1 MALEISPAAAPSATT
16 SSSSNSRSSGSSTA
30 GTAGTTNTINA
41 TTTST
46 AAAVGPARPIFEPDG
61 DSVQATEV
69 RDKTSPGRTSL
80 ALARFEF
87 EPGRGNQGTKIL
99 MIEWED
105 DSYTRST
112 PGQWHVSWEHKAS
125 TVLPAHD
132 QPRQGGAHRMYFLL
146 LPGVRVPPV
155 VTLTHKPTTA
165 TIAGPTSNN
174 NHATPSNNSSSLYA
188 TVPISNAVLSSSV
201 RDGDHSSSAVNASAA
216 PLDDAAPPHQQQQQQ
231 QPPPSAPR
239 KTVWRI
245 NPLPAI
251 FPPELGASARAH
263 GKKGV
268 LHTLW
273 AKKRLVELQR
283 EIHAESATNAEG
295 VGLEMVL
302 QEKEWIEQNFG
313 VLARPLGGVS
323 IVSAAGLAA
332 DDGGPTSPL
341 SPGGFGGG
349 GGGPSSPRTPGGG
362 NRLAEK
368 LKGLRVGTSE
378 KELNGWQGMFCF
390 PPFFILCVE
399 YAFPSHDRS

>member
-1 MALEISPAAAPSATT
+1 M
-16 SSSSNSRSSGSSTA
+16 
-30 GTAGTTNTINA
+30 
-41 TTTST
+41 
-46 AAAVGPARPIFEPDG
+46 
-61 DSVQATEV
+61 QATEV

-105 DSYTRST
+105 DAYTRST

-125 TVLPAHD
+125 TVLPARD

-165 TIAGPTSNN
+165 TTATTAPTSNNTSITNITNITNNITNN
-174 NHATPSNNSSSLYA
+174 NHATISSNSSSSYA
-188 TVPISNAVLSSSV
+188 TVPISNALLSSSV
-201 RDGDHSSSAVNASAA
+201 RDGDNSSSGVNALAA
-216 PLDDAAPPHQQQQQQ
+216 SLDDAAPPQQQQQQ
-231 QPPPSAPR
+231 QQPSAPR

-295 VGLEMVL
+295 VGLEMAL

-332 DDGGPTSPL
+332 AADDGAPTSPL

-349 GGGPSSPRTPGGG
+349 MGGPSSPRTPGGG

-378 KELNGWQGMFCF
+378 KDLNGRQGMFC
-390 PPFFILCVE
+390 ILLFLMGK
-399 YAFPSHDRS
+399 YAFPSVTHDFSLRSFLSLFFWTWG